1 MSSPSKEDTFA
12 KGLVECRLKGSI
24 CRWLLPASINL
35 RDLSKK
41 FCLEFDDLRPFAVW
55 VPSDLADHFVK
66 MMNDKLHE
74 TEPGRSRC
82 VRTKGVVL
90 FGPPLRSGGEDEDA
104 TGGPASSD
112 SRDRCIHGK
121 VSRRFA
127 AFSHELAVSGS
138 SSSRTAI
145 PNNSNIN
152 SSSNIPLQ
160 KVCCTERPL

>member
-1 MSSPSKEDTFA
+1 MKALERDK

-24 CRWLLPASINL
+24 CRWRIPASINL
-35 RDLSKK
+35 EHLSKK

-82 VRTKGVVL
+82 VRTKRVVL

-127 AFSHELAVSGS
+127 AFSHELWQPIRGMDVRA
-138 SSSRTAI
+138 
-145 PNNSNIN
+145 
-152 SSSNIPLQ
+152 
-160 KVCCTERPL
+160 ERRVVALRFLES